1 MRNSRGVQWSSAT
14 DETDWIAAGMEPFGP
29 GTVGSIIPGGFEA
42 YARLLHPVYAGD
54 GERAVR
60 WAQVAAWSGAA
71 LTSDVQFHD
80 IALPRHDPSGPA
92 PWRDGGPRE
101 GSLEAGDARR
111 LIAILEQHAIAPEPC
126 WFALWDGYGWDSA
139 AGYELASDESVEPGA
154 AMPELTDPVPADV
167 RAGPRAQLPDREYLL
182 YTGPVEAALAFDV
195 DHAQTPNLWWPADR
209 SWCVASEIDLPWT
222 YVAGPASLIEQILSD
237 PGLEALPARPEDSM
251 LMRLTGW
258 LVDAVELAATEL
270 LDTGRAQI
278 RTPRGAM
285 DARLRRPTR
294 WRRGKLQIDSIG
306 RAGGDAG
313 STGVFSPP
321 PGASTLDA
329 LREELAWAV
338 SALADL

>member
-1 MRNSRGVQWSSAT
+1 M
-14 DETDWIAAGMEPFGP
+14 AG
-29 GTVGSIIPGGFEA
+29 
-42 YARLLHPVYAGD
+42 
-54 GERAVR
+54 
-60 WAQVAAWSGAA
+60 
-71 LTSDVQFHD
+71 
-80 IALPRHDPSGPA
+80 
-92 PWRDGGPRE
+92 WRDGGPRE

-182 YTGPVEAALAFDV
+182 YTGPVKAALAFDV